1 MVNCTVTENQ
11 GRRRGTPAEFGTSVL
26 PGTPGIFFAAPQ
38 TSPIHCTIATNTG
51 FGTRVPKIAAVECQY
66 AASVENCIIANNVFE
81 EGGVSV
87 SADPGGYVG
96 QDHSLWNIEPTL
108 FNVPGDSGRVTTTR
122 QFPLTLPEHFVRVQR
137 N

>member
-1 MVNCTVTENQ
+1 MSL
-11 GRRRGTPAEFGTSVL
+11 RRAEFRCRR
-26 PGTPGIFFAAPQ
+26 IW
-38 TSPIHCTIATNTG
+38 
-51 FGTRVPKIAAVECQY
+51 
-66 AASVENCIIANNVFE
+66 
-81 EGGVSV
+81 
-87 SADPGGYVG
+87 GGYVG